1 MRLLA
6 NPLSGIM
13 RFEFGTT
20 AVVFI
25 SLLPYFPGCSSVK
38 KSKEEINRKSSEL
51 NRSFKAANK
60 NDDTLIDLADWLK
73 LMQDFRVV
81 DIPILPGSHNSASA
95 EPREKMEGPMFKQFA
110 RQQEISIRDQ
120 LLSGA
125 RVLDFRLRFEGGLAD
140 KARGALELDED
151 AHSRI
156 RISHG
161 FDTSYRLEDALAEVM
176 AFLYSH
182 PTEFV
187 VILLKGD
194 WEPKKK
200 FASDENKAQRVS
212 EVANVLKTSGLGFVH
227 PEEARN
233 DDIKV
238 SDVKGRVFLVS
249 DWLQDDPTDDKN
261 DLLQSNG
268 IAYFSRSKYYKVC
281 DIWNTKSKD
290 AALTRIDNFMIMSR
304 RTDENDRSLF
314 ALPGAALF
322 VGVALDRTEPCG
334 RPKKWADWFASNLET
349 NSKWRSASSDKP
361 VIGVVLT
368 DFTNP
373 ALIKRLLD
381 VGFSMAGLTKVK
393 TKFSLDWFKQL
404 ELKCSFPSHD

>member
-1 MRLLA
+1 MERVWLL
-6 NPLSGIM
+6 
-13 RFEFGTT
+13 RH
-20 AVVFI
+20 
-25 SLLPYFPGCSSVK
+25 FPGCSSMK
-38 KSKEEINRKSSEL
+38 KSNDEINQKSREL
-51 NRSFKAANK
+51 TQSFKAAAK
-60 NDDTLIDLADWLK
+60 NGDTLIVLADWLK
-73 LMQDFRVV
+73 WMQNFRVV
-81 DIPILPGSHNSASA
+81 DIPILPGSHNSASS
-95 EPREKMEGPMFKQFA
+95 EPRKKMEGPMFKRFA

-151 AHSRI
+151 AHSHI

-161 FDTSYRLEDALAEVM
+161 FDTSYRLEDALAEVK
-176 AFLYSH
+176 AFLDSH
-182 PTEFV
+182 PTEFM

-200 FASDENKAQRVS
+200 FASDKNKAQRVS
-212 EVANVLKTSGLGFVH
+212 EVANVLKTSGLGFVR

-233 DDIKV
+233 NEVKV
-238 SDVKGRVFLVS
+238 SDVRGRVFLVS
-249 DWLQDDPTDDKN
+249 DWLQDDPADANN
-261 DLLQSNG
+261 DLLKSNG
-268 IAYFSRSKYYKVC
+268 IEYFSRSTYYEVC
-281 DIWNTKSKD
+281 DIWNSKSTD
-290 AALTRIDNFMIMSR
+290 AALTRIDHFMTHEPS
-304 RTDENDRSLF
+304 ENDCSLF

-334 RPKKWADWFASNLET
+334 RSKKWADWFASNLET
-349 NSKWRSASSDKP
+349 NSKWRSASTEKP

-368 DFTNP
+368 DLANP
-373 ALIKRLLD
+373 ALIKRFLD